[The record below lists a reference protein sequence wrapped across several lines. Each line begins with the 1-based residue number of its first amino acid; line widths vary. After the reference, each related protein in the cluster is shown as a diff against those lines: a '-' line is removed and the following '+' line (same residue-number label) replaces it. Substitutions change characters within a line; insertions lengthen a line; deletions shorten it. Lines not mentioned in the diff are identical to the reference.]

1 MQSTLS
7 GDSFFNRNY
16 DKQFEHDINHPVDT
30 QTTFISEAKRKYYND
45 YWEILHLIGYLYPE
59 NPSHSDKIQINLV
72 FNYIANGGLP
82 CSSCITHFKN
92 YMKQQDLYDI
102 CKNRKNLKNFMI
114 DLHNHVNQQNNKEI
128 LSYETVDE
136 MYVNIKDKCNRILK
150 EKNIDI
156 IDRLKKYEVYTFI
169 DDLN

>member
-1 MQSTLS
+1 
-7 GDSFFNRNY
+7 
-16 DKQFEHDINHPVDT
+16 
-30 QTTFISEAKRKYYND
+30 
-45 YWEILHLIGYLYPE
+45 
-59 NPSHSDKIQINLV
+59 
-72 FNYIANGGLP
+72 
-82 CSSCITHFKN
+82 
-92 YMKQQDLYDI
+92 MKQQDLYDI

-169 DDLN
+169 DDLNNE